1 MASPQYRYADGVI
14 YRRDPSPYSY
24 DLRIHDLG
32 HGQVEALAMP
42 RYAWTELDA
51 SPEALERAAD
61 AQGNIWDAAAG
72 EWVPSASSVKDLE
85 ERAAANRERSA
96 RRAKTQV
103 RRLIKAKN
111 LDTMLTSRTVKT

>member
-14 YRRDPSPYSY
+14 YRRDPTPYSY

-51 SPEALERAAD
+51 TPEALSRAVS
-61 AQGNIWDAAAG
+61 GMLLLVSG
-72 EWVPSASSVKDLE
+72 CPP
-85 ERAAANRERSA
+85 
-96 RRAKTQV
+96 RRP
-103 RRLIKAKN
+103 
-111 LDTMLTSRTVKT
+111 

>member
-14 YRRDPSPYSY
+14 YRRDPTPYSY

-32 HGQVEALAMP
+32 GRGQVEALAMP

-51 SPEALERAAD
+51 TPEALSRAAD
-61 AQGNIWDAAAG
+61 AQGNVGDSLLVR
-72 EWVPSASSVKDLE
+72 VPSTSCGRDLE
-85 ERAAANRERSA
+85 ERAAANRNVLPVVQRL
-96 RRAKTQV
+96 V

-111 LDTMLTSRTVKT
+111 LDTMLTRRIGKT

>member
-14 YRRDPSPYSY
+14 YRRDPTPYSY

-51 SPEALERAAD
+51 TPEALSRAAD
-61 AQGNIWDAAAG
+61 AQGEYLGCCFW
-72 EWVPSASSVKDLE
+72 
-85 ERAAANRERSA
+85 
-96 RRAKTQV
+96 
-103 RRLIKAKN
+103 
-111 LDTMLTSRTVKT
+111 

>member
-32 HGQVEALAMP
+32 HGQVEA
-42 RYAWTELDA
+42 A

-96 RRAKTQV
+96 RRPAKTQ
-103 RRLIKAKN
+103 
-111 LDTMLTSRTVKT
+111 SS

>member
-61 AQGNIWDAAAG
+61 AQETSGMLLLVSG
-72 EWVPSASSVKDLE
+72 CLP
-85 ERAAANRERSA
+85 
-96 RRAKTQV
+96 
-103 RRLIKAKN
+103 RRL
-111 LDTMLTSRTVKT
+111 